1 LFIMSF
7 TVTNYPLFHLSEK
20 HYQAEVALSVLICF
34 GNQTE
39 KKTLKPQAA
48 ELRKAYVEGN
58 PELNLF
64 DSVAEILQKY
74 ISEYGAL
81 SELLESYLK
90 RTPELLNKVYSNN

>member
-1 LFIMSF
+1 M
-7 TVTNYPLFHLSEK
+7 TNYPLFHLSEK

-34 GNQTE
+34 GNPVE

-48 ELRKAYVEGN
+48 ELRRAYVEGN

-64 DSVAEILQKY
+64 DAVAEILQQY
-74 ISEYGAL
+74 ISEYGDL

-90 RTPELLNKVYSNN
+90 RTPELLKRVYSNS